1 MSKLTGFQTPDFS
14 TLRDASKAYY
24 EGELGQGVTVGQGPV
39 PAMPYIDGIL
49 AKGAYGYIDHIAS
62 ETMVLYATEEN
73 LDGHGFTW
81 DVKRNQATRGGGQVS
96 VSGSSGAGF
105 AVPQTARD
113 KSGIEFKLVESVVLD
128 GSGVA
133 TASFIAVEPG
143 ASGNLETG
151 AKLTLTS
158 PVEGV
163 DPVLIVSG
171 GGFTGGADKELD
183 GRKGIKEHYR
193 GRILDRIRTPPHGGN
208 KDDYIKWAKEVSGVT
223 RVWPSPREMG
233 LGTVTVRFMMDK
245 LRADVEGI
253 PTAADV
259 SLVQD
264 YIDEERQVNC
274 DVFVVAPIAHPIAIT
289 ISGLDPD
296 TPEIRSAI
304 EAEIRDMLY
313 RRGEPGVTVS
323 KSWLTEAIAIAAG
336 EDRHKMTVPA
346 DDVVCSIGE
355 IPVIGVVSYVA

>member
-1 MSKLTGFQTPDFS
+1 MSKLTGFQTPDFAE
-14 TLRDASKAYY
+14 LRATSKAHY

-39 PAMPYIDGIL
+39 PAMPYVDGLL
-49 AKGAYGYIDHIAS
+49 AKGAYGYIDHVAAQ
-62 ETMVLYATEEN
+62 TMVLYATEEN
-73 LDGHGFTW
+73 LDAHGYTW
-81 DVKRNQATRGGGQVS
+81 GVKRNQATRGGGS
-96 VSGSSGAGF
+96 VSATGLAGASF
-105 AVPQTARD
+105 PVPQTARD
-113 KSGIEFKLVESVVLD
+113 KSGTEFRLVEGVVLD
-128 GSGVA
+128 GSGEA
-133 TASFIAVEPG
+133 SASFVAVDPG
-143 ASGNLETG
+143 AAGNLEAG

-163 DPVLIVSG
+163 DPVLVVSSAGFSG
-171 GGFTGGADKELD
+171 GSDTELD
-183 GRKGIKEHYR
+183 GRKGISEHYR

-208 KDDYIKWAKEVSGVT
+208 QDDYVKWAKEVSGVS

-245 LRADVEGI
+245 LRADSEGI

-259 SLVQD
+259 DLVAAH
-264 YIDEERQVNC
+264 INAERPVTG
-274 DVFVVAPIAHPIAIT
+274 DLFVVVPIAKPINVT

-296 TPEIRSAI
+296 TPETRSAI

-323 KSWLTEAIAIAAG
+323 KSWLIEAVAIAAG

-346 DDVVCSIGE
+346 GDVVCEIGE
-355 IPVIGVVSYVA
+355 IPVIGAVSYVA